1 MHTLTAYINRVK
13 IFAHSQMPQ
22 PYLNAS
28 PTSSTSD
35 FSDSP
40 TILRDRTPIR
50 ITSRSRQMASLR
62 VEIEYLNSF
71 LEKQEQAIQ
80 KLKEERQALLQN
92 VDSLENRKCILDFE
106 NTCLRASYLM
116 LQSNLRELK
125 DQIGYD
131 INDDESVTLT
141 SDEEER

>member
-1 MHTLTAYINRVK
+1 
-13 IFAHSQMPQ
+13 MPQ

-28 PTSSTSD
+28 SASSASD

-40 TILRDRTPIR
+40 TTLRSRTPIR
-50 ITSRSRQMASLR
+50 ITSRSRQMASLH

-71 LEKQEQAIQ
+71 VEKQAQAIE
-80 KLKEERQALLQN
+80 KLKQDRQTLSQN
-92 VDSLENRKCILDFE
+92 VDSLENQKCILDFE